1 MKRLTKEERNGISEM
16 YRKQGRKGG
25 IARAAKLSPEE
36 LSAAGLKAALT
47 RWHRERTRVAQ
58 DERAVTS

>member
-1 MKRLTKEERNGISEM
+1 MRPRLTKQERNGISEM

-25 IARAAKLSPEE
+25 IARASKLSPEE

-47 RWHRERTRVAQ
+47 RWRRQREAQ
-58 DERAVTS
+58 THA